1 MAEGGG
7 RGEATV
13 RTFSG
18 GPFAQNAFLVTCTR
32 TGRAILVDPGA
43 ATPDALAEAKLHGT
57 QIELIVLTHSHLDHV
72 EGVARAKRETAAPV
86 LIHREAEPMYHA
98 APQQAQ
104 MFGVRAEAPPPVDG
118 YLEPGEPVKFGECEL
133 QVRYTPGHAPGH
145 VTLVGEGYALVGDV
159 VFRGSIG
166 RTDLPGGDFQRLM
179 RSIREEVLTL
189 PDETTLYSGHGPETT
204 VGFERVANPFLV
216 PHYGGSSFG

>member
-1 MAEGGG
+1 VAEGGG
-7 RGEATV
+7 RGDATV
-13 RTFSG
+13 RTFAG
-18 GPFAQNAFLVTCTR
+18 GPFAQNVFLVTCTR
-32 TGRAILVDPGA
+32 TGKAILVDPGA
-43 ATPDALAEAKLHGT
+43 ATPDALAEAKRQGT
-57 QIELIVLTHSHLDHV
+57 QVELIVLTHSHLDHV
-72 EGVARAKRETAAPV
+72 DGVARAKRETAAPV

-104 MFGVRAEAPPPVDG
+104 MFGVHAEAPPPVDG
-118 YLEPGEPVKFGECEL
+118 YLEPG
-133 QVRYTPGHAPGH
+133 
-145 VTLVGEGYALVGDV
+145 TLVGEGYAIVGDV

>member
-1 MAEGGG
+1 MAEMG

-13 RTFSG
+13 RSFTG
-18 GPFAQNAFLVTCTR
+18 GPFAQNVFLVSCTR

-43 ATPDALAEAKLHGT
+43 ATPDALAEARRQEM
-57 QIELIVLTHSHLDHV
+57 QIELIVLTHTHLDHV
-72 EGVARAKRETAAPV
+72 EGVARAKRETSAPV
-86 LIHREAEPMYHA
+86 LLHRDAEPMYAA

-104 MFGVRAEAPPPVDG
+104 MFGVYAETPPPADG
-118 YLEPGEPVKFGECEL
+118 YLEPGEPVRFGECEL

-166 RTDLPGGDFQRLM
+166 RTDLPGGDFQTLM
-179 RSIREEVLTL
+179 KSIREQVLTL
-189 PDETTLYSGHGPETT
+189 PDETALYSGHGPETT

>member
-1 MAEGGG
+1 VAESG

-13 RTFSG
+13 RSFTG
-18 GPFAQNAFLVTCTR
+18 GPFAQNVFLVTCTR
-32 TGRAILVDPGA
+32 TGKGILVDPGA
-43 ATPDALAEAKLHGT
+43 ATPDALAEARRQGT

-72 EGVARAKRETAAPV
+72 DGAARAKRETGAPI
-86 LIHREAEPMYHA
+86 LLHRDAEAMYRA

-104 MFGVRAEAPPPVDG
+104 MFGVAVETPPPADG
-118 YLEPGEPVKFGECEL
+118 YLEPGEPVRFGDCVLE
-133 QVRYTPGHAPGH
+133 VRYTPGHAPGH

-189 PDETTLYSGHGPETT
+189 PDETALYSGHGPETT

>member
-1 MAEGGG
+1 MAESG

-13 RTFSG
+13 RSFTG
-18 GPFAQNAFLVTCTR
+18 GPFAQNVFLVTCTR
-32 TGRAILVDPGA
+32 TGKGILVDPGA
-43 ATPDALAEAKLHGT
+43 ATPDALAEARRQGT

-72 EGVARAKRETAAPV
+72 DGVARAKRETGAPI
-86 LIHREAEPMYHA
+86 LLHRDAETMYRA

-104 MFGVRAEAPPPVDG
+104 MFGVAVETPPPPDG
-118 YLEPGEPVKFGECEL
+118 YLEPGEPVRFGECEL
-133 QVRYTPGHAPGH
+133 EVRYTPGHAPGH

-189 PDETTLYSGHGPETT
+189 PDETALYSGHGPETT

>member
-1 MAEGGG
+1 VAESG

-13 RTFSG
+13 RSFTG
-18 GPFAQNAFLVTCTR
+18 GPFAQNVFLVTCTR
-32 TGRAILVDPGA
+32 TGKGILVDPGA
-43 ATPDALAEAKLHGT
+43 ATPDALAEARRQGT

-72 EGVARAKRETAAPV
+72 DGVARAKRETGAPI
-86 LIHREAEPMYHA
+86 LLHRDAETMYRA

-104 MFGVRAEAPPPVDG
+104 MFGVAVETPPPPDG
-118 YLEPGEPVKFGECEL
+118 YLEPGEPVRFGECEL
-133 QVRYTPGHAPGH
+133 EVRYTPGHAPGH

-189 PDETTLYSGHGPETT
+189 PDETALYSGHGPETT

>member
-13 RTFSG
+13 RTFAG
-18 GPFAQNAFLVTCTR
+18 GPFAQNVFLVTCTR
-32 TGRAILVDPGA
+32 TGKAILVDPGA
-43 ATPDALAEAKLHGT
+43 ATPDALAEARRQGT

-72 EGVARAKRETAAPV
+72 DGVARAKRETGAPV
-86 LIHREAEPMYHA
+86 LIHREAETMYHA

-133 QVRYTPGHAPGH
+133 EVRYTPGHAPGH
-145 VTLVGEGYALVGDV
+145 VTLVGEGYAIVGDV

-189 PDETTLYSGHGPETT
+189 PDETTLYSGHGPDTT

>member
-18 GPFAQNAFLVTCTR
+18 GPFAQNMFLVACAR
-32 TGRAILVDPGA
+32 TGRGILVDPGA
-43 ATPDALAEAKLHGT
+43 ATRQALAEAERQGIA
-57 QIELIVLTHSHLDHV
+57 IERIVLTHSHLDHV
-72 EGVARAKRETAAPV
+72 DGVPLAKRETGVPV
-86 LIHREAEPMYHA
+86 VMHREAQPMYDA
-98 APQQAQ
+98 AATQAQ
-104 MFGVRAEAPPPVDG
+104 MFGVRVEPMPPADG
-118 YLEPGEPVKFGECEL
+118 YLEPGEPVRFGECEL
-133 QVRYTPGHAPGH
+133 EVRPTPGHAPGH
-145 VTLVGEGYALVGDV
+145 VTLVGEGYALVGDC

-166 RTDLPGGDFQRLM
+166 RTDLPGGDFQTLM
-179 RSIREEVLTL
+179 RSIREQILTL
-189 PDETTLYSGHGPETT
+189 PDETVLYSGHGPETT